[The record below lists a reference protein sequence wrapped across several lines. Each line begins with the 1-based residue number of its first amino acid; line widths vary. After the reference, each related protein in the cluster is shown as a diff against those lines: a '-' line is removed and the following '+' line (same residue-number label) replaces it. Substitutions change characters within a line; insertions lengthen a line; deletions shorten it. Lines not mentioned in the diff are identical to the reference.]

1 MLKSTPNP
9 PRIHCEIHT
18 RINTQILR
26 EGLFCIQAAVH
37 HKAPALCNIVTA
49 NGPCKFKAWR
59 LYGQDTSDFAAV
71 QRRRQWPA
79 PNTID
84 APLHDAHGI
93 GNAMDHGLA
102 TVGQGWGL
110 KYPTGNCT
118 TSCPSLCM
126 GSASSAPRVRIVNV
140 RKPGLERWG
149 VCSHGCVSPWP
160 KKSYSRCVR
169 RGTAWI
175 SGGEKNIMGKFST
188 SRFPL
193 HFMTTLQYRGAPKL
207 LESGPSV

>member
-1 MLKSTPNP
+1 MQSAANCEVDFEVDSKVDSKVDLFVSENLHFFKKTNPHRNPFQNPLPDIYDIFVQIHSKSTPKSTTESAMLKSTPNP

-37 HKAPALCNIVTA
+37 HKAPALHNIVTA

-102 TVGQGWGL
+102 TVGQGWD
-110 KYPTGNCT
+110 
-118 TSCPSLCM
+118 
-126 GSASSAPRVRIVNV
+126 
-140 RKPGLERWG
+140 
-149 VCSHGCVSPWP
+149 
-160 KKSYSRCVR
+160 
-169 RGTAWI
+169 
-175 SGGEKNIMGKFST
+175 
-188 SRFPL
+188 
-193 HFMTTLQYRGAPKL
+193 
-207 LESGPSV
+207 